1 MSHIVVAREAE
12 PNLSATLIEVLPI
25 AFDVTEDVAGDPS
38 AITLNDP
45 QTIEYIGVG
54 FYLQETVAGTMAY
67 VPHSSFSSSDNTIQL
82 GINALQSKL
91 PFKQDGTPTDAN
103 EGDTWYDT
111 DDNVFRLYLE
121 TSPGTIEWVTL
132 AGTLTNSMT
141 SVNGGAF

>member
-1 MSHIVVAREAE
+1 MSHIVEIREAE
-12 PNLSATLIEVLPI
+12 PNLSSTLIEILPI

-54 FYLQETVAGTMAY
+54 FYLQETDGTTMGY
-67 VPHSSFSSSDNTIQL
+67 TPHSTLPSSATTIQL
-82 GINALQSKL
+82 GINALQAKF
-91 PFKQDGTPTDAN
+91 PFRQDALPTDPD

-132 AGTLTNSMT
+132 AGTLTNNMSA
-141 SVNGGAF
+141 VNGGTF

>member
-25 AFDVTEDVAGDPS
+25 AFDITEDTVGDPT

-54 FYLQETVAGTMAY
+54 FYLPEADASTMEY
-67 VPHSSFSSSDNTIQL
+67 TPHSSFSSSDNTIAL
-82 GINALQSKL
+82 GINALQSKF
-91 PFKQDGTPTDAN
+91 PIRQDGTPIDAN